1 MATPYARRGDPPNV
15 GYGWKAILG
24 PHLRE
29 QIAPARRS
37 AAVQR
42 FKISVVNETFATS
55 EDHEAPSVETA
66 RSRAL
71 QAALQIGV
79 DELLRGKNFFAA
91 EVKVE
96 AADELLH
103 RLVVSVGA
111 SPIQAPQK

>member
-1 MATPYARRGDPPNV
+1 MATPYARRGGPPNV
-15 GYGWKAILG
+15 GYGWKADNWASLKG
-24 PHLRE
+24 T
-29 QIAPARRS
+29 IAPARRS

-96 AADELLH
+96 AADELLY